1 MFLTL
6 HCFITLIEKCYK
18 ITFNLLLI
26 ERVKALNFDK
36 LFKNVLLHYI
46 FFLTLLVKLNIFY
59 ILINRRI

>member
-36 LFKNVLLHYI
+36 LFKNVLLHVYL
-46 FFLTLLVKLNIFY
+46 FLNFANQTKYFI
-59 ILINRRI
+59 INRRI